1 MVLSAADGKA
11 LPVDRRH
18 GRWAFRPSAIPR
30 LFERFYQVDTSRSK
44 QADGAG
50 LGLALA
56 KWIAERHGATIH
68 VKSTPGQGSIFTLT
82 LAQVAD
88 SPSFRQSTPD
98 RERAINVS

>member
-1 MVLSAADGKA
+1 MVLSAADGKVR
-11 LPVDRRH
+11 LSIDDTGKGIPS
-18 GRWAFRPSAIPR
+18 SAIPR

-68 VKSTPGQGSIFTLT
+68 VTSTPGQGSIFTLT
-82 LAQVAD
+82 LAQVSD
-88 SPSFRQSTPD
+88 SPQLRQPTPD
-98 RERAINVS
+98 RERSINAS